1 VYTMHPHMH
10 LRGKDMTYT
19 LTRPDGSSQVILS
32 VPKYDFGWQTDYA
45 LAEPMTLAKGS
56 TLRVTAHFDN
66 SPANRANPDP
76 TASVRWGDQ
85 TWEEM
90 MIGFITYTVEGPGTR
105 QTASR

>member
-1 VYTMHPHMH
+1 
-10 LRGKDMTYT
+10 MTYT
-19 LTRPDGSSQVILS
+19 LTRPDGSSEIILR

-90 MIGFITYTVEGPGTR
+90 MIGFVDYAFEVGS
-105 QTASR
+105 AKK